1 MWKPVGH
8 QKTEDYILQE
18 MMCLWLMWHS
28 CSCVHRG
35 AFSEVVLAQ
44 ERLTGRM
51 FAVKCIPKKA
61 LKGKESS
68 IENEIA
74 VLRKWV
80 LLDKH
85 THACA
90 HKPPNSWLPGQLC
103 ISFLFHATPT
113 PPNLPPPGHDP
124 QPTYHT
130 HTHTSR
136 MKLLSV
142 WAQNCTIWTTRL
154 PFEYCAPC
162 WSWKYMEMVQSME
175 RKHSK
180 V

>member
-1 MWKPVGH
+1 
-8 QKTEDYILQE
+8 
-18 MMCLWLMWHS
+18 MMCSWLMWHS

-80 LLDKH
+80 LWDKR
-85 THACA
+85 THVLA
-90 HKPPNSWLPGQLC
+90 PNSWLPGQRC
-103 ISFLFHATPT
+103 ISSLPSNPT

-130 HTHTSR
+130 HTHTPQL
-136 MKLLSV
+136 KLLSV
-142 WAQNCTIWTTRL
+142 WAQTCCTIWTTRFRL
-154 PFEYCAPC
+154 NAFLLVKRVK
-162 WSWKYMEMVQSME
+162 SRWKWFRWKGNLTKCNGWIRMTSF
-175 RKHSK
+175 K